1 MGVVARI
8 SSRNQDIKLSA
19 QTQETV
25 GRVVNALGSME
36 GIVGTEAQARSN
48 PELSAFHQALQEWK
62 PEYQAAS
69 NKGKELA
76 INDISGIYD
85 LYNKSGM
92 TREQWHRHLTSVAVD
107 QVREINGIMA
117 KGSPLVELA
126 NDVESIRAYEKASDR
141 ASSRKL
147 LPRITRELR
156 YSLLKRGPKKDLD
169 QHYTELEERAKD
181 LTGEW
186 SGERTGTGGSILP
199 TVINLSR
206 SLTVLQAINS
216 ALDVARG
223 DSAPGWDRKDHASE
237 HGTAAAAI
245 YMGWL
250 SESGEGQMMI
260 GKAFGIEQFKNRPPR
275 IEDKKGLDVSEDP
288 TEVLTGTLG
297 QQMIKL
303 FGQKASD
310 LAERLKAGA
319 LPTEK
324 DELRKTLAELSA
336 ANIMLHEEIGH
347 VVSLH
352 KDLLDY
358 NTVKQLYSHLKEV
371 NNAFDKLGNG
381 VSGFKI
387 SVKEMGKLSEAD
399 RNAINQI
406 VNVASVEMAA
416 DAAADAAVAVFE
428 SLTEDVR
435 RNVVTFFGGNSDQA
449 KALISELMETTRK
462 LDALARVE
470 RNRNVPLT
478 AYSIPDAPTP
488 SVVVNVEEAPTA
500 QLPQV

>member
-25 GRVVNALGSME
+25 GRVVSALGSME
-36 GIVGTEAQARSN
+36 SIVGTEAQARSN
-48 PELSAFHQALQEWK
+48 PELSAFQQTLQEWK
-62 PEYQAAS
+62 PEYQEAS
-69 NKGKELA
+69 DRGKELA
-76 INDISGIYD
+76 LHDIRGIYD
-85 LYNKSGM
+85 LYNKSNM
-92 TREQWHRHLTSVAVD
+92 PREQWQRHLTSVAVD
-107 QVREINGIMA
+107 QVKEINGIMA
-117 KGSPLVELA
+117 KDSPLVELA

-141 ASSRKL
+141 AASRKL

-156 YSLLKRGPKKDLD
+156 YSLLKRGPKTDLD
-169 QHYTELEERAKD
+169 QHYAGLEERARD
-181 LTGEW
+181 LAGEW
-186 SGERTGTGGSILP
+186 SGERVGTGGSILP
-199 TVINLSR
+199 AVTNLSR

-216 ALDVARG
+216 ALDVAKG
-223 DSAPGWDRKDHASE
+223 DSAPGWNKKDHASE
-237 HGTAAAAI
+237 RGTAAAAI

-250 SESGEGQMMI
+250 SGSGEGQMMI
-260 GKAFGIEQFKNRPPR
+260 GKAFGIEQFKNRPPKLETGKR
-275 IEDKKGLDVSEDP
+275 LDASEYS

-297 QQMIKL
+297 QQMVKL
-303 FGQKASD
+303 FGQKAGD
-310 LAERLKAGA
+310 LVERLKAEA
-319 LPTEK
+319 LPKEK

-371 NNAFDKLGNG
+371 NNAFDDLGKG
-381 VSGFKI
+381 VAGFKI
-387 SVKEMGKLSEAD
+387 SVREMGKLSESD

-428 SLTEDVR
+428 NLSEDVR
-435 RNVVTFFGGNSDQA
+435 RNVVTFFGGNSDHA

-470 RNRNVPLT
+470 RNRNMPQD
-478 AYSIPDAPTP
+478 AYSMPDAPTP
-488 SVVVNVEEAPTA
+488 SVVVSVEEAPTA
-500 QLPQV
+500 PLPPV